1 MAEKRLILVVEDDEA
16 MLMGLRHNLEFEGYE
31 VVTAADGRD
40 AVQKAEKLQPD
51 LVILDVMLPL
61 MDGFAVLREIRA
73 TRPRLPVIVLTSK
86 NLEADKLTGFKLGAD
101 DYVTKPFSIGELLA
115 RVRAV
120 LHRAS
125 TTETVEDEAAVLRMG
140 SVEIDLAQ
148 RQVLRDGEPITLALK
163 EYEMLRLFIRHR
175 GEIVTREQL
184 LHDVWGYPADSVPN
198 TRTVDNHVAKLRQ
211 KLGADVIE
219 TIPKVGYK
227 LLS

>member
-16 MLMGLRHNLEFEGYE
+16 MLLGLRHNLEFEGYE
-31 VVTAADGRD
+31 TVAATDGRD
-40 AVQKAEKLQPD
+40 ALHKAEKLQPQ
-51 LVILDVMLPL
+51 LVLLDVMLPQL
-61 MDGFAVLREIRA
+61 DGFAVLRELR
-73 TRPRLPVIVLTSK
+73 TTQPRLPVIVLTSK
-86 NLEADKLTGFKLGAD
+86 SLESDKLNGFQLGAD
-101 DYVTKPFSIGELLA
+101 DYVTKPFSIQELLA

-120 LHRAS
+120 LKRSA
-125 TTETVEDEAAVLRMG
+125 EDGAAAHEVGVLKLG
-140 SVEIDLAQ
+140 VVEIDLAQ
-148 RQVLRDGEPITLALK
+148 RQVRREGAPVALALK

-211 KLGADVIE
+211 KIGPELIE

-227 LLS
+227 LLA

>member
-16 MLMGLRHNLEFEGYE
+16 MLLGLRHNLEFEGYE
-31 VVTAADGRD
+31 VVTAVDGRD
-40 AVQKAEKLQPD
+40 AVQKADKLQPD
-51 LVILDVMLPL
+51 LLLLDVMLPL
-61 MDGFAVLREIRA
+61 LDGFAVLREVRA
-73 TRPRLPVIVLTSK
+73 TRPRLPVILLTSK
-86 NLEADKLTGFKLGAD
+86 SLEADKLTGFKLGAD

-120 LHRAS
+120 LNRTDAA
-125 TTETVEDEAAVLRMG
+125 TGPADELAVLRVG
-140 SVEIDLAQ
+140 PVEIDLAQ
-148 RQVLRDGEPITLALK
+148 RQIRRDGESIALALK

-211 KLGADVIE
+211 KLGSDVIE
-219 TIPKVGYK
+219 TVPKVGYK
-227 LLS
+227 MSS